1 MDFLFTREGYQEFAD
16 DLLQRMFNPFL
27 HDTVERVGRD
37 PQRKLGW
44 DDRLIGTMRVALGQE
59 VPPLRYAFG
68 AAAGLATLDRSILE
82 KDSSLAKLAD
92 TLWSKAAPEAHEKE
106 AMLALIEDA
115 RRRLRTWIDSGFPN
129 PEELFPH
136 ES

>member
-1 MDFLFTREGYQEFAD
+1 
-16 DLLQRMFNPFL
+16 MFNPFL

-44 DDRLIGTMRVALGQE
+44 DDRLIGTMRVALRLG
-59 VPPLRYAFG
+59 VSPLRYAFG

-82 KDSSLAKLAD
+82 KDSSVAKLVD
-92 TLWSKAAPEAHEKE
+92 PLWSKASPETHEKA

-115 RRRLRTWIDSGFPN
+115 RHRLRAWIGSGFPN
-129 PEELFPH
+129 PEGLFPH